1 MALTDDEAALLTIT
15 DLEIEWLR
23 KVAVNI
29 DPNSL
34 SDLRALVMPDGPH
47 PYWAA
52 TSGLAPAE
60 KYSTTDHKRA
70 AMLVAVPAATG
81 SISDIARAFY
91 AENLP

>member
-34 SDLRALVMPDGPH
+34 SDLRALVMP
-47 PYWAA
+47 
-52 TSGLAPAE
+52 
-60 KYSTTDHKRA
+60 
-70 AMLVAVPAATG
+70 AATG
-81 SISDIARAFY
+81 SISDISRAFY

>member
-1 MALTDDEAALLTIT
+1 MALTDEEAALLTIT

-52 TSGLAPAE
+52 T
-60 KYSTTDHKRA
+60 
-70 AMLVAVPAATG
+70 G
-81 SISDIARAFY
+81 SISDISRAFY

>member
-1 MALTDDEAALLTIT
+1 MALTDEEAALLTIT

-60 KYSTTDHKRA
+60 KHSTTDHKRA
-70 AMLVAVPAATG
+70 AMLVVVPAATG
-81 SISDIARAFY
+81 SISDISRAFY